1 LRRWDDI
8 LLVSESDRMEDVLT
22 DNDVKT
28 SGGLERL
35 VSELRSLSG
44 DIESCAVISPDGKLS
59 YSSHPE
65 GVDRERARAMLS
77 ALVGLAGRAA
87 RENAKGHAA
96 QVRVKTEAGHFVLV
110 RLDNGGAIAATT
122 PLDARVGLVLYDMRN
137 ARSGIEAEIS
147 GEGNR

>member
-1 LRRWDDI
+1 
-8 LLVSESDRMEDVLT
+8 MEGVLT
-22 DNDVKT
+22 ENDVKD

-44 DIESCAVISPDGKLS
+44 DIESCAVMSQDGKLL

-77 ALVGLAGRAA
+77 ALVGLAGRMA
-87 RENAKGHAA
+87 REDGKGHAA
-96 QVRVKTEAGHFVLV
+96 QVRVKTEAGHFLLA
-110 RLDNGGAIAATT
+110 RLDGGGVIAATA

-137 ARSGIEAEIS
+137 ARSGIEKAIANTG
-147 GEGNR
+147 GEGSR